1 MAQNNMYNLVT
12 LIKRLEAATTR
23 LEDIASSTMEI
34 PQAVP
39 ALSKSITLPPDQ
51 SDGATP
57 LASASSSASP
67 SASQVGSST
76 PAPQEPL
83 PESIDEFDNFIN
95 QSVGKYVKASEKLGG
110 LIAEQASK
118 VLDGFKQQRRFLLIS
133 TKATKPDISVSAD
146 MAVYQDLL
154 KPINEALMAVG
165 NIKESN
171 RGSPVFTQLSA
182 VAEGIMVLAWVTVD
196 NKPFKHVEESLSSTQ
211 FFGNRVLSEHK
222 DRNPEQIEW
231 IQSFY
236 QIFRDLA
243 EYVKEYF
250 LNGIPWNAQGQ
261 SAAEIA
267 KTISTSGGAPPPP
280 PPAPPS
286 AGGAPPPPPP
296 PPGPPPVLEIKDEA
310 PSKPASG
317 LGAVFGEINKGS
329 DVTKGLRK
337 VDKSQMTHK
346 NPSLRAS
353 STVSET
359 DPSIARAKSA
369 PGKKPKPE
377 SMRVK
382 KPPRKELD
390 GNKWMI
396 ENYEKHPEPI
406 EIEVSMSQAVLISK
420 CSHTT
425 IILKGKANAVTIEN
439 TQRLSLVV
447 DSLVSTV
454 DVVKSS
460 NFALQVLGHLPTILL
475 DQLDGAQVYL
485 GKESISTRIFSSKS
499 SSINVNVLAGD
510 DEDYVEIPL
519 PYQICSQY
527 DEKKGEMVNEIVE
540 HAG

>member
-23 LEDIASSTMEI
+23 LEDIASSTIEL

-39 ALSKSITLPPDQ
+39 ALSHHTATPPDQ
-51 SDGATP
+51 SANATP
-57 LASASSSASP
+57 LASASSSTSP
-67 SASQVGSST
+67 VTST
-76 PAPQEPL
+76 PVPKETL
-83 PESIDEFDNFIN
+83 PESVEEFDIFISH
-95 QSVGKYVKASEKLGG
+95 SVDKYVKASNNLGG

-133 TKATKPDISVSAD
+133 TMAKKPDISVSAD
-146 MAVYQDLL
+146 MLVYQDLL

-165 NIKESN
+165 SIKESN

-196 NKPFKHVEESLSSTQ
+196 IKPFKHVEESLGSAQ

-222 DRNPEQIEW
+222 DKDPAQVEW

-236 QIFRDLA
+236 QIFRDLT
-243 EYVKEYF
+243 EYVKQYYP
-250 LNGIPWNAQGQ
+250 NGIPWNGKGQ
-261 SAAEIA
+261 PAADVAETLSSSRSAAA
-267 KTISTSGGAPPPP
+267 P
-280 PPAPPS
+280 PPAPPA

-296 PPGPPPVLEIKDEA
+296 PPGPPPVLQIKEEA
-310 PSKPASG
+310 PSKQADSG

-353 STVSET
+353 STVSEP
-359 DPSIARAKSA
+359 DSSVRGKSPA

-382 KPPRKELD
+382 KPPKKELD
-390 GNKWMI
+390 GNKWTI
-396 ENYEKHPEPI
+396 ENYEKHTEPI

-420 CSHTT
+420 CNHTT
-425 IILKGKANAVTIEN
+425 IILKGKANAVTVEN
-439 TQRLSLVV
+439 SQRLSLVV
-447 DSLVSTV
+447 DNLVSTV

-475 DQLDGAQVYL
+475 DQMDGAQIYL
-485 GKESISTRIFSSKS
+485 SKKSISTRIFTSKS
-499 SSINVNVLAGD
+499 SSVNVNVLADD

>member
-1 MAQNNMYNLVT
+1 MAQSNNMFNLVT

-23 LEDIASSTMEI
+23 LEDIASSTIEL
-34 PQAVP
+34 PHAVP
-39 ALSKSITLPPDQ
+39 ALSQSITSAPDP

-67 SASQVGSST
+67 AALT
-76 PAPQEPL
+76 PVPQDPL
-83 PESIDEFDNFIN
+83 PESVEEFDNFIS
-95 QSVGKYVKASEKLGG
+95 QSVDKYVEASDKLGG
-110 LIAEQASK
+110 LVAEQASK

-133 TKATKPDISVSAD
+133 TKAKKPDISVSAD
-146 MAVYQDLL
+146 MTVYQELL
-154 KPINEALMAVG
+154 KPINEALMDVG
-165 NIKESN
+165 SIKESN

-196 NKPFKHVEESLSSTQ
+196 NKPFKHVEESLGSAQ

-222 DRNPEQIEW
+222 DKNPEQVQW

-236 QIFRDLA
+236 QIFRDLT
-243 EYVKEYF
+243 EYVKQYF
-250 LNGIPWNAQGQ
+250 PNGIPWNPKGE
-261 SAAEIA
+261 SAAQVA
-267 KTISTSGGAPPPP
+267 KTISSSGAAAPPPP
-280 PPAPPS
+280 PPPA
-286 AGGAPPPPPP
+286 AGGAGGAPPPPP
-296 PPGPPPVLEIKDEA
+296 PPGPPPVLQIKEDA
-310 PSKPASG
+310 LPKADSG
-317 LGAVFGEINKGS
+317 LGAVFSEINKGS

-346 NPSLRAS
+346 NPSLRAG
-353 STVSET
+353 STVSDQES
-359 DPSIARAKSA
+359 PARGKSA

-382 KPPRKELD
+382 KPPKKELD
-390 GNKWMI
+390 GNKWTI
-396 ENYEKHPEPI
+396 ENYEKHSEPI
-406 EIEVSMSQAVLISK
+406 EIEVSMSHSVLISK

-439 TQRLSLVV
+439 TQRLSLVI

-460 NFALQVLGHLPTILL
+460 NFALQVLGHLPTVLL
-475 DQLDGAQVYL
+475 DQLDGAQIYL
-485 GKESISTRIFSSKS
+485 SKESTSTRIFTSKS

-510 DEDYVEIPL
+510 EDDYVEIPL
-519 PYQICSQY
+519 PYQICSQF